1 MASSVYAPNCLL
13 SHPTDILFEDM
24 KTSDFDYHLPPEL
37 IAQVPLEPRDR
48 SRLMVLERSRGSVEH
63 RRFSDLVD
71 YLKPGDV
78 LVFNDSRVIPARL
91 KGKKAD
97 TGGKV
102 ELLLLRQIENAVW
115 EVLLKPAKRVAI
127 GTKLEIGDS
136 GAQVWAEVV
145 GEGKGGIKLIRFP
158 EEMRLPKLGKIPL
171 PPYIRTPLADAE
183 RYQTVYARVPGSVA
197 APTAGL
203 HFTPRLLEK
212 LEQKGIELLF
222 VTLHVG
228 LDTFRPVREEDPLK
242 HPIHKEY
249 GIVTKEVAERLTQA
263 RGQGRRVICV
273 GTTTVRI
280 VEGVAQASQEAIIE
294 PFEGEVGLFILPG
307 YQFRLVDALIT
318 NFHLPR
324 STLLMLVVA
333 FAGRDF
339 IIGAYE
345 EAIAQK
351 YRFYSFGDAM
361 LIL

>member
-1 MASSVYAPNCLL
+1 
-13 SHPTDILFEDM
+13 M

-48 SRLMVLERSRGSVEH
+48 SRLMVLERSRGSIEH

-91 KGKKAD
+91 RGKKAG
-97 TGGKV
+97 TGGRV
-102 ELLLLRQIENAVW
+102 ELLLLRQLENAVW
-115 EVLLKPAKRVAI
+115 EVLLKPAKRVAV
-127 GTKLEIGDS
+127 GTRLEIGD
-136 GAQVWAEVV
+136 ADDNIAAEVT
-145 GEGKGGIKLIRFP
+145 GEGEGGIKVIRFP
-158 EEMRLPKLGKIPL
+158 EEMQLPNLGKIPL

-183 RYQTVYARVPGSVA
+183 RYQTVYARAPGSVA

-203 HFTPRLLEK
+203 HFTPRLLEQ
-212 LEQKGIELLF
+212 LEKRGIKLLF

-242 HPIHKEY
+242 HPIHQEY
-249 GIVTKEVAERLTQA
+249 GIVTDEVANRLIQA
-263 RGQGRRVICV
+263 KGEGRRIICV

-280 VEGVAQASQEAIIE
+280 IEGAAQASRKSIIG
-294 PFEGEVGLFILPG
+294 PFEGGVGLFILPG
-307 YQFRLVDALIT
+307 YRFRLVDALIT

-324 STLLMLVVA
+324 STLLMLVAA
-333 FAGRDF
+333 FAGKDF
-339 IIGAYE
+339 VLNAYK
-345 EAIAQK
+345 EAIARK